1 MYYIIVF
8 FLYSSALIYCSSI
21 YSYINKHVYIYTP
34 HIQTSIY
41 FPAPLLFRLSQQ
53 QLSSPILLT
62 LFSHLQLVYNTST
75 RTHTCMKATNNLHN
89 AATSR
94 FIEFTHD
101 LLALLLLLLIVFNVS
116 KYFPHNIHNNYSYI
130 LYVIPLC
137 PTYCLYVVVFS
148 VLRYWL

>member
-1 MYYIIVF
+1 MYTYIHLTYRLPYIFLHRCCLDFPSNSCRLPF
-8 FLYSSALIYCSSI
+8 FSLYFHIFSSFTTQVLA
-21 YSYINKHVYIYTP
+21 HTYTHTP
-34 HIQTSIY
+34 
-41 FPAPLLFRLSQQ
+41 
-53 QLSSPILLT
+53 
-62 LFSHLQLVYNTST
+62 
-75 RTHTCMKATNNLHN
+75 TCMKATNNLHN

-101 LLALLLLLLIVFNVS
+101 LLALLLLLLIVFIVS